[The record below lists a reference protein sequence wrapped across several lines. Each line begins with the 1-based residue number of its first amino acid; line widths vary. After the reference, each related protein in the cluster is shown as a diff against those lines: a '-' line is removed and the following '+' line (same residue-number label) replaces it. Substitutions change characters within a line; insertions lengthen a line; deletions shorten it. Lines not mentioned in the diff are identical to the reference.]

1 MSRSLRTG
9 VAAATEAEDES
20 DTVEWLST
28 QGWSS
33 GRVVT
38 ASLDGVLTDDPGSW
52 SAGRLDHVLE
62 EFVDDLSSRC

>member
-1 MSRSLRTG
+1 M
-9 VAAATEAEDES
+9 AAATEAEDES